1 MLEIKAKLKIPR
13 SAYRLEIKGRLRL
26 PFAARRGGETR
37 VRLETGEEALL
48 RLPRGE
54 ILRGGDLL
62 TASDGRVIEVLAL
75 PEKLLHAAC
84 ASPAQL
90 ARLAWHLGSGH
101 VAVEIGKDF
110 VRVAADA
117 AIAEMLRQSG
127 ATVSEVEAPFEAEVR
142 ASEPHAHGHGHDHGA
157 HGHGHPHDDHAHKH

>member
-1 MLEIKAKLKIPR
+1 MLEIKSKLKIPR

-26 PFAARRGGETR
+26 SFAARRGGEALA
-37 VRLETGEEALL
+37 RLEAGEEALL
-48 RLPRGE
+48 RLPGGE
-54 ILRGGDLL
+54 ILRGGDLV
-62 TASDGRVIEVLAL
+62 TASDGRVLEVLAL

-90 ARLAWHLGSGH
+90 ARIAWHLGSDH

-110 VRVAADA
+110 LRVAADG

-127 ATVSEVEAPFEAEVR
+127 ATVSEIEAPFEAEVG
-142 ASEPHAHGHGHDHGA
+142 AGEPHVHGHEHDHGA
-157 HGHGHPHDDHAHKH
+157 HGHGQPHDDHPHKH